1 MTLRN
6 CNAAVDFVDRNV
18 AEGRGD
24 TVEDLPNLKS
34 AVVVGGGPASV
45 RRQDGIF
52 RSIAKRELGRPLPGD
67 RAPMWR
73 AAAYLKFCVNW
84 RWAC

>member
-1 MTLRN
+1 MALRDY
-6 CNAAVDFVDRNV
+6 NAAVDFVDRNF

-24 TVEDLPNLKS
+24 
-34 AVVVGGGPASV
+34 GGPASV
-45 RRQDGIF
+45 PRQHSIY
-52 RSIAKRELGRPLPGD
+52 RSIAKLELGRPFPGD

-73 AAAYLKFCVNW
+73 AAAYLKCCVIW